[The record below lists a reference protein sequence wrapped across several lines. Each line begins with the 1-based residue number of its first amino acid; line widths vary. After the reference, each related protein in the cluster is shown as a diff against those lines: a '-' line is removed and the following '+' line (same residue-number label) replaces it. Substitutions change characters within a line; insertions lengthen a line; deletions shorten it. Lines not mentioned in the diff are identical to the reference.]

1 MLTTFNEVNMKP
13 IMDLRKKYKEQFKEK
28 YEVGLGFM
36 SFFTKACYVALTR
49 SKYGLIIVGNPKV
62 LSKQPLWNHLLNDYK
77 EKRVLVEGKILRLRP
92 VLFRNE
98 MKPFYWSI
106 F

>member
-1 MLTTFNEVNMKP
+1 MDAFQGREKDFIIMSCARSNEHQG
-13 IMDLRKKYKEQFKEK
+13 I
-28 YEVGLGFM
+28 GFL
-36 SFFTKACYVALTR
+36 KDPRRLNVALTR

-77 EKRVLVEGKILRLRP
+77 EKRVLVEGKILRLRS